1 MRSLTLRTG
10 TLTHPD
16 NVTYDCTAGSPT
28 GREAYGD
35 GDSIVVGGVTTTQG
49 NWESQSQGEGSQE
62 LTLVETRKVC
72 ECKTPIRFSKLYA
85 N

>member
-1 MRSLTLRTG
+1 MRSITLRTG
-10 TLTHPD
+10 VLTHHD
-16 NVTYDCTAGSPT
+16 NITYDRTAGSPK
-28 GREAYGD
+28 GRESYGD

-49 NWESQSQGEGSQE
+49 DWESQSQGQGSQE
-62 LTLVETRKVC
+62 FTLVETRKVC

>member
-49 NWESQSQGEGSQE
+49 DWESQSQGKGSQE
-62 LTLVETRKVC
+62 FMLVETRKVC

>member
-10 TLTHPD
+10 TRTHPH
-16 NVTYDCTAGSPT
+16 VIYDRTAGSPV

-49 NWESQSQGEGSQE
+49 GWESRSQGEGSQE